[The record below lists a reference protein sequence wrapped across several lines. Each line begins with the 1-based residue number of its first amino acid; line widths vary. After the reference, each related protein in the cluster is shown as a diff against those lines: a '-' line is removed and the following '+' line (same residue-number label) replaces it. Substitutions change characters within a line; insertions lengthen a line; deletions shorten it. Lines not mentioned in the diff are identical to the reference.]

1 VRVML
6 IEDEPNA
13 MERYSSYISLY
24 DPAFEIVAKAA
35 TYEQAKRLFSEN
47 DPQIIF
53 SDIIIPGSTGLR
65 FLEEV
70 RRAGWDGIAVIIS
83 GHGQF
88 SYAQQA
94 IKLAV
99 FDYLLKPVFQKDL
112 EQVLEKILKV
122 LDERE
127 PAGEHFPDRVLPL
140 YLRRALEY
148 IDRYYHQEV
157 SLTAAA
163 SYAGVSPA
171 YLSSSFSKRCEVT
184 FIEYLQAFRSKMAA
198 KYLEETDQ
206 TLEEIADRVGFGD
219 SSYLTRCFKRVYH
232 LSPGQYRKS
241 CRKAQP

>member
-1 VRVML
+1 ML

-35 TYEQAKRLFSEN
+35 TYEQAKRLFAEA

-53 SDIIIPGSTGLR
+53 SDIVIPGSTGLR

-70 RRAGWDGIAVIIS
+70 RIAGWDGIAVIIS
-83 GHGQF
+83 GYGQF

-112 EQVLEKILKV
+112 EQVLERILKV
-122 LDERE
+122 LDEQE
-127 PAGEHFPDRVLPL
+127 PSGAHFPDRVLPL
-140 YLRRALEY
+140 YLRRALEF

-157 SLTAAA
+157 TLGAAA

-184 FIEYLQAFRSKMAA
+184 FVEYLQSFRSEMAA
-198 KYLEETDQ
+198 KYLEETDY

-219 SSYLTRCFKRVYH
+219 SSYLNRCFKRVYH
-232 LSPGQYRKS
+232 LSPGQYRKR
-241 CRKAQP
+241 CRNVQP